1 MARPVGA
8 RQKITRNG
16 AGQTRAM
23 ATTHAK
29 RPGLSARWMIAQNA
43 GVAAGC
49 QSPFCVLQTT
59 ILACKALAKSRL
71 KMPGKNGFEMLM

>member
-43 GVAAGC
+43 GVAAG
-49 QSPFCVLQTT
+49 ST

-71 KMPGKNGFEMLM
+71 KMPGKNGFEMVM